1 VTWAVLL
8 GCAATL
14 ALAGF
19 GPRLGRRLPPPIAT
33 RLMGTAAVAL
43 AAITLWALGVLAFTA
58 IAQVPL
64 VAAFGDWSTS
74 ILRATDPV
82 PMWVGIASG
91 LVWLGLAG
99 LALRGFVR
107 RIAALRALRRLD
119 RSLSAP
125 GTLVILESDRPDA
138 FSTPG
143 AHGRVYVTTGMLR
156 VLRPDER
163 RALLAHEA
171 SHLTHRHAWWLIASD
186 LAAVVNPMLVP
197 TARAIAHGVERW
209 ADEDAAREIGDRGAV
224 ARAVARAALHVHAS
238 TSGAGTPDGAAS
250 RDGAAFPHGAAFPD
264 GAATVGSGITAGVRA
279 TQPVRAAGTA
289 AIGGQVPDRVQAL
302 LLAPPRARLLPVLA
316 LTALLAASLGSG
328 FAIQNHTEE
337 YFDHASA
344 CPGPTCGQRP
354 QLRLHLGPRHPIA
367 PVRQASLVR
376 YTTKPTGGAR
386 R

>member
-1 VTWAVLL
+1 MTWAVLL
-8 GCAATL
+8 GAAATL

-19 GPRLGRRLPPPIAT
+19 GPGLSGRLPPPIAT
-33 RLMGTAAVAL
+33 RLMGAAAVL
-43 AAITLWALGVLAFTA
+43 IAAITLWVLAVLAFTA

-64 VAAFGDWSTS
+64 VAAFGDWSTT

-82 PMWVGIASG
+82 PMWVGVASG
-91 LVWLGLAG
+91 LVWLGVAG
-99 LALRGFVR
+99 LGLRGLVR

-119 RSLSAP
+119 RSLAAP
-125 GTLVILESDRPDA
+125 GSLVILESDRPDA

-143 AHGRVYVTTGMLR
+143 QRGRVYVTTGMLR

-171 SHLTHRHAWWLIASD
+171 SHLTHRHAWWLIAGD

-209 ADEDAAREIGDRGAV
+209 ADEDAARDIGDRGAV

-238 TSGAGTPDGAAS
+238 AAADPRVAPPS
-250 RDGAAFPHGAAFPD
+250 P
-264 GAATVGSGITAGVRA
+264 S
-279 TQPVRAAGTA
+279 PVTA
-289 AIGGQVPDRVQAL
+289 AVGGRVPDRVRAL
-302 LLAPPRARLLPVLA
+302 LLAPPRPRLLPLLV
-316 LTALLAASLGSG
+316 LTALLMATLGSG
-328 FAIQNHTEE
+328 YAIQNHTEE

-354 QLRLHLGPRHPIA
+354 QLRLHLGPRHPVA
-367 PVRQASLVR
+367 PLRQTSLVR
-376 YTTKPTGGAR
+376 YTSTASGSGR